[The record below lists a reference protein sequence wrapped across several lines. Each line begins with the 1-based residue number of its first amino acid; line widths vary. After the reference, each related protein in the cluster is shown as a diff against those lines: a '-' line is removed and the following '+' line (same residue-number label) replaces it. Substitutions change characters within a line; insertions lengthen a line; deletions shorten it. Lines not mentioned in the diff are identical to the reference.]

1 MAHTIDYKDKMAQGY
16 DYSAE
21 FYDDVAGGGM
31 TSYTHLLLNDLKVP
45 DNPVVLDVACGTG
58 IATFGL
64 MTSCD
69 NAGSFYGIDIS
80 PGMIAKAQ
88 ENAERRGLEN
98 CTFRIGDAERL
109 EFPDGMFDVVI
120 SSGSFHWFPDKW
132 RALREMYR
140 VLKPGGQVALRFN
153 GQGSWKR
160 IFAIL
165 IQLER
170 DTPGLSMTPSWTTI
184 RDYFSM
190 TLEEVDELFD
200 EVGFNDVRVH
210 GIHRLTYLKPDQ
222 MSGRGMDSV
231 WAFWQIGFS
240 QETIAKYKIRLQ
252 EEMLKQSKTRGFPYR
267 SSWIIAYGRKRARS
281 DSYAQA

>member
-1 MAHTIDYKDKMAQGY
+1 MAHTIDYKNKMAQGY

-21 FYDDVAGGGM
+21 FYDETAGQSM
-31 TSYTHLLLNDLKVP
+31 TSFTHLFLDDLQVP
-45 DNPVVLDVACGTG
+45 ANPVVLDVACGTG
-58 IATFGL
+58 IATFEL
-64 MTSCD
+64 MDSC
-69 NAGSFYGIDIS
+69 NNTGSFYGIDIS

-88 ENAERRGLEN
+88 ENAKRRGFEN
-98 CTFRIGDAERL
+98 CTFQVGDAERL

-132 RALREMYR
+132 QALREMYR
-140 VLKPGGQVALRFN
+140 VLKSEGQVALRFN

-170 DTPGLSMTPSWTTI
+170 DTPGFSMTPSWTTM
-184 RDYFSM
+184 RDYFSL
-190 TLEEVDELFD
+190 TLEEADDLFD
-200 EVGFNDVRVH
+200 EVGFEDVHVH
-210 GIHRLTYLKPDQ
+210 GIHRLTYLKPEQ

-240 QETIAKYKIRLQ
+240 QETIAQYKDRLR
-252 EEMLKQSKTRGFPYR
+252 EEMLKQSKSRGFPYT
-267 SSWIIAYGRKRARS
+267 SSWIIVYGKKPEA
-281 DSYAQA
+281 